1 LPTYATPPNEVTI
14 HSPDAQAILYQIL
27 QLKPAERGELVSKM
41 KKMDW
46 EAAMEDYKVQEER
59 LRECEEALKRERS

>member
-1 LPTYATPPNEVTI
+1 
-14 HSPDAQAILYQIL
+14 LYQIL
-27 QLKPAERGELVSKM
+27 QLKPAERDELVSKM